1 MVRIPKTIFKE
12 MVNHALREAPLECCG
27 ILAGKGR
34 TVRRMYEMRNT
45 DGSRTTYL
53 MPPEEQLEVFRE
65 IEKEGLDMVAIYH
78 SHPHT
83 IPFPSER
90 DVRLAFYPEVAYII
104 ISLKEGR
111 TSVKGFRIGK
121 DAIYIEPIRVIERS
135 S

>member
-1 MVRIPKTIFKE
+1 MVRIPKTIFQE

-104 ISLKEGR
+104 ISLKEGG

-121 DAIYIEPIRVIERS
+121 EAIYIEPIRVIERS

>member
-1 MVRIPKTIFKE
+1 MVRIPKTILQE

-34 TVRRMYEMRNT
+34 TVRRVYEMRNA
-45 DGSRTTYL
+45 DESRTTYL
-53 MPPEEQLEVFRE
+53 MAQ
-65 IEKEGLDMVAIYH
+65 IEKERLDMVAIYH

-90 DVRLAFYPEVAYII
+90 DVRLAFYPNIAYVI

-121 DAIYIEPIRVIERS
+121 DAIHIEPIRVINRS

>member
-1 MVRIPKTIFKE
+1 MVRIPKTIFQK
-12 MVNHALREAPLECCG
+12 MVNHALREAPQECCG

-34 TVRRMYEMRNT
+34 TVQRKYEMRNA
-45 DGSRTTYL
+45 DGSRTSYL
-53 MPPEEQLEVFRE
+53 MSPEEQLVVFGEMERD
-65 IEKEGLDMVAIYH
+65 GLDMVAIYH

-90 DVRLAFYPEVAYII
+90 DVRLAFYPDVASII
-104 ISLKEGR
+104 ISLKDGG

>member
-1 MVRIPKTIFKE
+1 MVRIPQTIFQE

-104 ISLKEGR
+104 ISLKEGG

-121 DAIYIEPIRVIERS
+121 EAIYIEPIRVIERS